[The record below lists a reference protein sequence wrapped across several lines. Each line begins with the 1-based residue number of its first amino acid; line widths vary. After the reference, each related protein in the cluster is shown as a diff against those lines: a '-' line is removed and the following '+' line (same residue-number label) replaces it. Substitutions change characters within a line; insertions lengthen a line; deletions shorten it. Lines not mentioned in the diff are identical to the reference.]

1 MLCLARNAGE
11 CMFSSCLVQCFGLSA
26 GGGGCTSNCPSP
38 KLRTCVAMLIVLD
51 RCKLIARELY
61 GGRGNFR

>member
-1 MLCLARNAGE
+1 M
-11 CMFSSCLVQCFGLSA
+11 SVCLVHVWSSVSGCPLWG

-61 GGRGNFR
+61 GGRGNF